1 MSTPLSTDRPPF
13 STVAEAHEIP
23 AAAIDGLLEHIPVGV
38 MVVDRDGQ
46 LVYANAA
53 ARALRIERL
62 DRLQW
67 GITRALLTEDE
78 VREDDI
84 DVVVTGEPRRFLSAY
99 ITPLRTAG
107 LGVNAA
113 FVVVSDVT
121 ARKRMAAWTPMIETL
136 VNL

>member
-1 MSTPLSTDRPPF
+1 MSTSLGADRATF
-13 STVAEAHEIP
+13 SRIAETNEIP
-23 AAAIDGLLEHIPVGV
+23 ASAIDGLLEHLPVGV
-38 MVVDRDGQ
+38 MVVDPDGRII
-46 LVYANAA
+46 YSNTA

-67 GITRALLTEDE
+67 SIMRALLTEDV

-84 DVVVTGEPRRFLSAY
+84 DVIVAGEPRRFLSAC
-99 ITPLRTAG
+99 ITPVRTPG
-107 LGVNAA
+107 IGVTAA

>member
-1 MSTPLSTDRPPF
+1 MTTPVSTHHASF
-13 STVAEAHEIP
+13 SQVIEAGQISAP
-23 AAAIDGLLEHIPVGV
+23 AIDELLDHLPVGV
-38 MVVDRDGQ
+38 MVVDRDGG
-46 LVYANAA
+46 LVYSNAA

-67 GITRALLTEDE
+67 AITHALLTEDS

-84 DVVVTGEPRRFLSAY
+84 EVIVAGEPRRWLSAS
-99 ITPLRTAG
+99 ITPVRVPG
-107 LGVNAA
+107 IGVTAA
-113 FVVVSDVT
+113 FVVVSDVS